1 MTRHLTLIFAL
12 LLLIVAFIGAN
23 VVVSRST
30 RNVKLDIT
38 EGKQFTLTEGSR
50 NIAKSPVEPINL
62 KLYYSQRLAQGMP
75 PIQSYAQ
82 RVRELLE
89 SYAAASGGKI
99 KLETIDPEPDS
110 DAEDAAVESGLRGIP
125 MPTGDS
131 LYLGLVGTNSI
142 DTREVIPIFDPSKER
157 FLEYDVSKLIAAL
170 GTPKKPV
177 VGYIS
182 PLQLEGG
189 YITNF
194 RTKQPEP
201 TRQWQVLDEIK
212 QLYTVRKLDSDKL
225 VEIPSDIDVLMVVH
239 PKTLNEGA
247 LLAIDQ
253 YVLRGGRLMLFVD
266 PLCEMDSDGTPW
278 QENAAKASQLDRILN
293 AWGVEVPA
301 GVLAGDQD
309 LALRVIDNQ
318 RGGQE
323 QVPYVVWMGLKGEN
337 LNKNDA
343 VTGQA
348 QTVNVATSGYIKE
361 KDGFTGSRATIEP
374 LLTTTNA
381 ANVVSVSQIGMDWN
395 PKKLFAE
402 FVPGKDKMT
411 LAARLSGT
419 VKTAFPDGPPA
430 NADGKPMV
438 DAATMLKESKGS
450 INVLLFADVDIMSDK
465 MWIQTQNFGGMRL
478 VNKLASNGD
487 MLLAAVDNFSG
498 SNDLIQIRARQE
510 SARPFTKV
518 EEIRKLAEQQYQREE
533 VRLTKELEDTQRR
546 IAELEGQRGDDKTA
560 GIVLTPQQQEEI
572 KKFRTKSL
580 DTRKKLRDVKFNLR
594 KDIEGLGTTIKW
606 INIAAM
612 PLGVIGAAIV
622 IWLIRRARS

>member
-23 VVVSRST
+23 VVVSRAT
-30 RNVKLDIT
+30 PGVKLDIT
-38 EGKQFTLTEGSR
+38 QGKQFTLTRGSR

-82 RVRELLE
+82 RVRELLD
-89 SYAAASGGKI
+89 SYVASSDGKI
-99 KLETIDPEPDS
+99 KLEVIDPEPDS

-125 MPTGDS
+125 IGNDS

-157 FLEYDVSKLIAAL
+157 FLEYDVAKLITNL
-170 GTPKKPV
+170 GTPKKSV

-201 TRQWQVLDEIK
+201 TRQWQVLDEVK
-212 QLYTVRKLDSDKL
+212 QLYTVRKLDPEKI

-239 PKTLNEGA
+239 PKNLNPGV

-266 PLCEMDSDGTPW
+266 PLCEADSDGTPW
-278 QENAAKASQLDRILN
+278 QENAARASQLDRILD
-293 AWGVEVPA
+293 AWGVVVPP
-301 GVLAGDQD
+301 GLLAGDQD

-337 LNKNDA
+337 LNKNDT

-348 QTVNVATSGYIKE
+348 QVVNVATSGYVKE
-361 KDGFTGSRATIEP
+361 KDGAAAPHATIEP
-374 LLTTTNA
+374 LLMTTDKA
-381 ANVVSVSQIGMDWN
+381 SVVNVDQLGTDWN
-395 PKKLFAE
+395 PKKLYAE
-402 FVPGKDKMT
+402 FVPGKEKMT

-430 NADGKPMV
+430 NADGKPMI
-438 DAATMLKESKGS
+438 DPASMLKESNGS
-450 INVLLFADVDIMSDK
+450 INVLLFADVDIMSDR
-465 MWIQTQNFGGMRL
+465 MWIQTQNWGGMRL

-487 MLLAAVDNFSG
+487 MILAAVDNFSG
-498 SNDLIQIRARQE
+498 SNDLMQIRARQE

-518 EEIRKLAEQQYQREE
+518 DEIRKLAEQQYQREE

-546 IAELEGQRGDDKTA
+546 IAELEGQRGDDKSA
-560 GIVLTPQQQEEI
+560 GVVLTPQQQEEI

-580 DTRKKLRDVKFNLR
+580 ETRKKLRDVKFNLR
-594 KDIEGLGTTIKW
+594 KDIEDLGTKLKW